1 MFTRYFNMKEE
12 PFKERVTIE
21 QILKDE
27 RLTQGLARLQFLA
40 EFGTIALITGQT
52 GIGKSTL
59 IKLFLST
66 IALNQYK
73 PIYIHFT
80 QIRTSCFFNLIVTEL
95 KEVPKRNK
103 EQLFFQIME
112 KISNSSLTTLLVID
126 EAHLLTVE
134 SLTDLRLL
142 VSSALENKPPVKIIL
157 TGQDELKNKLKR
169 GALNDFAQRISVYYH
184 LKPLSKAQTTAYI
197 DFHMNYSGASDRIFE
212 SEVKD
217 MIHECSNGIPR
228 QINNIAASCLIN
240 AAINKSQKINML
252 IFNQTLSEIQL
263 F

>member
-1 MFTRYFNMKEE
+1 MFTTYFNMKVQ
-12 PFKERVTIE
+12 PFKERVPVE

-27 RLTQGLARLQFLA
+27 RLMQGLARLQFLV
-40 EFGTIALITGQT
+40 ESGTVALITGQT
-52 GIGKSTL
+52 GVGKSIL

-66 IALNQYK
+66 IASNQYK

-103 EQLFFQIME
+103 EQLFFQIIE
-112 KISNSSLTTLLVID
+112 KINNTSLTTLLIID

-134 SLTDLRLL
+134 ALTDLRLL
-142 VSSALENKPPVKIIL
+142 ISSALENEPPLKIIL

-169 GALNDFAQRISVYYH
+169 GVLNDFAQRISVCHH
-184 LKPLSKAQTTAYI
+184 LKPLSKTQTAAYI
-197 DFHMNYSGASDRIFE
+197 DFHVNYSGASDKIFE
-212 SEVKD
+212 PEVKN
-217 MIHECSNGIPR
+217 MIYEYSNGIPR
-228 QINNIAASCLIN
+228 QINNIATACLIN
-240 AAINKSQKINML
+240 AAIHKSQKVNMQ
-252 IFNQTLSEIQL
+252 IFNQTLSDFQL